1 MLSLLQPS
9 WKLTIPTSLA
19 PFPSSPVNTLL
30 FPCYI
35 CEHKLPMQLA
45 LQYGL
50 FSWTIKRHSTWST
63 IALSPARCCLYI
75 FHVVLLAGL
84 SIISWTEVNMWNFL
98 TIFSQSEELCH
109 PVYLRTPSWLF
120 VQWPLPLRYTKMEIC
135 RRNYPC
141 RSDGVSRFQSVE
153 LIVRWSRSNK
163 LQLNVDKSKE
173 LMIDLKSIR
182 QSLVP
187 IPIIDK
193 DLDYVKEVKILGR
206 NISNNLLWN
215 NHISDMIKRLYFLIL
230 LKRAKLPSN
239 DILDFYCT
247 CVRPVLEYCAPVFQH
262 SLLAYLC
269 NGIERVQMRALS
281 GIAPGSKFIP
291 RKSIS
296 M

>member
-1 MLSLLQPS
+1 
-9 WKLTIPTSLA
+9 
-19 PFPSSPVNTLL
+19 
-30 FPCYI
+30 
-35 CEHKLPMQLA
+35 
-45 LQYGL
+45 
-50 FSWTIKRHSTWST
+50 
-63 IALSPARCCLYI
+63 
-75 FHVVLLAGL
+75 
-84 SIISWTEVNMWNFL
+84 
-98 TIFSQSEELCH
+98 
-109 PVYLRTPSWLF
+109 
-120 VQWPLPLRYTKMEIC
+120 MEIC

-281 GIAPGSKFIP
+281 GITPGSKFIP

-296 M
+296 IYVCTLIKERRSGLREKLFTSVKLEKITNSITFFRRLCLLTILGKRVLLRILMLVQIVLRTLSFQQ